1 MLPEKPQDQY
11 VKVGNINTRFWA
23 EGSGGP
29 SVILIHGLGACIE
42 TWLFNFSA
50 LAERYRVYALD
61 LVGFGRSDR
70 RPAGLSP
77 DSMARFVG
85 EFMQVQQIEKASLVG
100 NSMGGL
106 VSLLIAIRSPEK
118 VAKLVL
124 VDAGGLGK
132 EASMMLRLGSVP
144 VIGEL
149 AMRPSRK
156 GVVRTLRS
164 CMYDSSLVT
173 DEMVDMLYA
182 VGAVVPG
189 GEKCTLTALRAMCS
203 IRGQR
208 PEIVRPI
215 ADNMGK
221 VTVPTLI
228 VWGNEDRVLPVAHGH
243 AAARKIPNSVLK
255 VFERAGHTPQM
266 EQPEQFNKVLLQ
278 FLA

>member
-23 EGSGGP
+23 AGSGGP

-50 LAERYRVYALD
+50 LAEHHRVYALD

-70 RPAGLSP
+70 RTAGLSP

-85 EFMQVQQIEKASLVG
+85 EFMQVKQIEKASLVG

-106 VSLLIAIRSPEK
+106 VSLLVAIQSPEK
-118 VAKLVL
+118 VSKLVL

-156 GVVRTLRS
+156 GVVRTLRN
-164 CMYDSSLVT
+164 CMYDPSLVT
-173 DEMVDMLYA
+173 DEIVDMLYA

-208 PEIVRPI
+208 AEIVRSI
-215 ADNMGK
+215 ADSMGK
-221 VTVPTLI
+221 ITVPTLI

-243 AAARKIPNSVLK
+243 AAARKIPNSVLQ

-266 EQPEQFNKVLLQ
+266 EQPEQFNKALLQ
-278 FLA
+278 FLV